1 MSTAQ
6 TMPTEKMLH
15 MYEQMV
21 LIRRYEEYLYRL
33 FLQGL
38 VPGTLH
44 QCQGQEAVA
53 VGVCFA
59 LRRDDVIFSTHRP
72 VGHLLA
78 KGASIQAMT
87 AGIWGKATG
96 CAGGK
101 GGQMHL
107 QDMSVG
113 APPTN
118 AIVGANAP
126 IATGA

>member
-33 FLQGL
+33 FLQGR

-53 VGVCFA
+53 VGVCGA
-59 LRRDDVIFSTHRP
+59 LRRDDLVYSPHRSLA
-72 VGHLLA
+72 HLLSRA
-78 KGASIQAMT
+78 ASPCAITAQCWCTAT
-87 AGIWGKATG
+87 AGV
-96 CAGGK
+96 GGK
-101 GGQMHL
+101 GGQMRPP
-107 QDMSVG
+107 DFSVG
-113 APPTN
+113 ARGS
-118 AIVGANAP
+118 AA
-126 IATGA
+126 